1 VTSRRVSRARLRTTV
16 GVVAI
21 LAAGCGERPPGDD
34 WDGAV
39 TRAVAR
45 HIEADHPDRTLHV
58 LGTVGGPDG
67 AALPWSVRQALVTAG
82 IDVTEPEAIADAE
95 DLLLILD
102 RSVRSGA
109 EWHVEG
115 RLRTDGDGPGADLR
129 WRVLCERD
137 SCAVTGT
144 SPGADAPAG
153 SS

>member
-1 VTSRRVSRARLRTTV
+1 MSAV
-16 GVVAI
+16 VVAL
-21 LAAGCGERPPGDD
+21 LAAACGERPPGDD

-58 LGTVGGPDG
+58 LGTVGGADG

-82 IDVTEPEAIADAE
+82 IDVTEPDAMADAE

-109 EWHVEG
+109 EWQVEG
-115 RLRTDGDGPGADLR
+115 RLRTDLAGPGADRR

-144 SPGADAPAG
+144 SLGGDAPAG
-153 SS
+153 DS

>member
-1 VTSRRVSRARLRTTV
+1 MS
-16 GVVAI
+16 GVVSFAV

-39 TRAVAR
+39 ARAVAR

-58 LGTVGGPDG
+58 LGTVGGADG

-82 IDVTEPEAIADAE
+82 VEVAEPEAMADAD

-102 RSVRSGA
+102 RSVRTGA

-144 SPGADAPAG
+144 SPGGDTPAG
-153 SS
+153 DS